1 MSEIFNFSF
10 VLTLAITMVLVGA
23 ISFILYNKIEQQ
35 SVKMKAM
42 MDLVT
47 SVVSE
52 VNTLKTGSGDLDIP
66 PLDGNWN
73 ETNDDINDIRENIT
87 LSSDDVAMMNVEMLN
102 SDSKLIDVSD
112 GENNYE
118 EDDDEVDSDD
128 EDDSDDEEE
137 EDEEEDEDEEE
148 EEDDDDEDE
157 EDEDEDN
164 EEDGDEENENKM
176 MENED
181 NKDNEPESKI
191 ISLKD
196 ELIEEL
202 DIDGVI
208 NDGDSKILVIPEGD
222 TTIDY
227 TKLTTSELKKLAVE
241 KGLVNE
247 TKSKNMKKNKLVEM
261 LSMQ

>member
-52 VNTLKTGSGDLDIP
+52 VNNLKTGSGDLDIP

-73 ETNDDINDIRENIT
+73 ETNDDTRENIT

-118 EDDDEVDSDD
+118 EDDDEVDSD
-128 EDDSDDEEE
+128 EEGDSDDE
-137 EDEEEDEDEEE
+137 DDDEDEEE
-148 EEDDDDEDE
+148 EEEEDDEDDDDEDD
-157 EDEDEDN
+157 DEDDDN
-164 EEDGDEENENKM
+164 EEDVDEEDENKK

-181 NKDNEPESKI
+181 IKDSEPESKI

-196 ELIEEL
+196 ELIEEV

-241 KGLVNE
+241 KGLINE
-247 TKSKNMKKNKLVEM
+247 SKSKNMKKNKLVEM